1 LNELSNEQILQ
12 MITQIIQKHG
22 CQVIELDIENRIIN
36 FDGPNEAKIECAT
49 ELEAILDMVG

>member
-1 LNELSNEQILQ
+1 